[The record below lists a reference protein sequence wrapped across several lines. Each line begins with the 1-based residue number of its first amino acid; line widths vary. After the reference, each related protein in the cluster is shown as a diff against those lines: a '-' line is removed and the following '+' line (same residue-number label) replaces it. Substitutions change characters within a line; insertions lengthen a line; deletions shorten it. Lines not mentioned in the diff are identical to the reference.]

1 MSNSQTSPL
10 DESLFTFDYNSLQ
23 QEIES
28 AINANYID
36 YIDDECFDGD
46 GAFDGHDDVEMSDE
60 SGFDKEVPKEDK
72 VEVTSCVIIDND
84 KNHEMIERCNRFDM
98 NRSIYNLIGSFEV
111 DSDVVKEVG
120 DKVEKLGVCL
130 KHLNYDQNTLHRPQI
145 GESHFNETPSET
157 TSLDS
162 AVTTSSNNQMI
173 PNPETSCLTDHIEQM
188 LPEPL
193 FVDNQFTNEWVEKF
207 NNVFSTLCEEN
218 GKDFGVDK
226 INDSIQEYIK
236 SGCCLPPPNLVILDG
251 GPEPNSNPNV
261 HESCDMYLNDFE
273 RMLMLHDEFVD
284 ESVVSR
290 SARAVNE
297 RRQAMWILVDELLKV
312 FKDASPQNSILFK
325 NTTQLTKNGYD
336 LMFTCYEKG
345 ISRLDKI
352 IKQDIDFTER
362 RIAKGRRRHD
372 INQLKTKDLGSSTY
386 YVEEEEMQVEV
397 VQVVEINL
405 DQDGPNEMV
414 IEPVLEQSSP
424 MDINETNSVI

>member
-23 QEIES
+23 QEIE
-28 AINANYID
+28 
-36 YIDDECFDGD
+36 
-46 GAFDGHDDVEMSDE
+46 
-60 SGFDKEVPKEDK
+60 KVPKEDK
-72 VEVTSCVIIDND
+72 VEVTS
-84 KNHEMIERCNRFDM
+84 F
-98 NRSIYNLIGSFEV
+98 

-173 PNPETSCLTDHIEQM
+173 PSFFLLNM

-236 SGCCLPPPNLVILDG
+236 SGCCLPPPIL
-251 GPEPNSNPNV
+251 
-261 HESCDMYLNDFE
+261 
-273 RMLMLHDEFVD
+273 
-284 ESVVSR
+284 
-290 SARAVNE
+290 
-297 RRQAMWILVDELLKV
+297 
-312 FKDASPQNSILFK
+312 
-325 NTTQLTKNGYD
+325 
-336 LMFTCYEKG
+336 
-345 ISRLDKI
+345 
-352 IKQDIDFTER
+352 
-362 RIAKGRRRHD
+362 
-372 INQLKTKDLGSSTY
+372 
-386 YVEEEEMQVEV
+386 
-397 VQVVEINL
+397 
-405 DQDGPNEMV
+405 
-414 IEPVLEQSSP
+414 
-424 MDINETNSVI
+424 